1 MSTTTRYKIPVLF
14 YCAIAFAAFDASAD
28 VGRVKVSSG
37 AVHIE
42 RAGQRVAAPV
52 DAVVQASDTIV
63 TGPDGSVGVT
73 FIDNTRIAAGP
84 NSVFA
89 INRYS
94 FDQTTHGG
102 AFDATVNRGTLAVIS
117 GKLAKQSPDAVT
129 LRTRT
134 MVMGVRGTEFLIDA
148 GE

>member
-1 MSTTTRYKIPVLF
+1 MFITTRYRIPVLL
-14 YCAIAFAAFDASAD
+14 YLAIALPAFEASAD

-52 DAVVQASDTIV
+52 DSVVQASDTIV
-63 TGPDGSVGVT
+63 TGADGSVGVT

-84 NSVFA
+84 NSA
-89 INRYS
+89 LSINRYS
-94 FDQTTHGG
+94 FDQTTHAG
-102 AFDATVNRGTLAVIS
+102 AFDATVNRGTLAVVS
-117 GKLAKQSPDAVT
+117 GKLSKQSPDAVT
-129 LRTRT
+129 VRTRT